1 MKERSRSRGWAV
13 QAMYAWE
20 ARGADEELL
29 VPIMESLPISQRNR
43 FYASV
48 LVRVVARNF
57 AAIDATIARN
67 LQNWSLKRLSV
78 IDRNILRVG
87 VAELLYLDDVPGA
100 ITIQEMVRLADR
112 FGTPDS
118 PRFVNGVLDA
128 VLNEV
133 EKGGAAKP
141 A

>member
-13 QAMYAWE
+13 QALYAWE
-20 ARGADEELL
+20 ARGAGDEQL

-43 FYASV
+43 FYTSV
-48 LVRVVARNF
+48 LIRLVSRNLV
-57 AAIDATIARN
+57 AIDETIRRN
-67 LQNWSLKRLSV
+67 LQNWSFKRLSV
-78 IDRNILRVG
+78 IDRNILRIG

-100 ITIQEMVRLADR
+100 ISIQEMVRLAER

-128 VLNEV
+128 VFQEV
-133 EKGGAAKP
+133 EKGGAAEP